1 MCGVYDVYFLVVIC
15 TSEAMVMSSVHNQL
29 MRLPWKCKD
38 LPKLLPVNRNNI
50 SSLNTYFKSV
60 HSKTMAILRNIGC
73 WEVKNLSEALFMSAL
88 GFARERRGGGRGCCC
103 L

>member
-1 MCGVYDVYFLVVIC
+1 MYFLVVIC

-38 LPKLLPVNRNNI
+38 FPKLLPVNRNNI
-50 SSLNTYFKSV
+50 SSLNTYFKSE
-60 HSKTMAILRNIGC
+60 HSKAMASLRNIGC
-73 WEVKNLSEALFMSAL
+73 WEVENFLEALFMSAL
-88 GFARERRGGGRGCCC
+88 GFAREGEGGRGCCF